1 MSPARQHPA
10 LTLEQEPHLVVRSLA
25 TDYSSGYLIEE
36 HTHAWR
42 QLLYASAGAMTVY
55 AGQWTWMIPPGRA
68 VFIPAG
74 RPHSIRMWGEVAMR
88 SLCFPAGL
96 DEPALRFDDCRVI
109 AVTPLLRELILRVI
123 EMSALDERV
132 APDRRL
138 LSVLLDEMHQVDEM
152 HQARTNPLALPLP
165 RDPRALAVAR
175 DVLACP
181 GVEPSLDKLARR
193 YGTGRRTLERL
204 FRGETGI
211 SFGLWQQKA
220 RLLES
225 VRALAEGRSVTNA
238 ALDAGYSSVSA
249 FIAAFKRTFGC
260 TPGRL

>member
-1 MSPARQHPA
+1 MSAARQHPA

-25 TDYSSGYLIEE
+25 TNFSSGYLIEE
-36 HTHAWR
+36 HAHAWR

-88 SLCFPAGL
+88 SLCFPAAL
-96 DEPALRFDDCRVI
+96 DQPALQFDDCRVI

-123 EMSALDERV
+123 EMSALDGRE
-132 APDRRL
+132 APHRRL
-138 LSVLLDEMHQVDEM
+138 LSVLLDEMHQ
-152 HQARTNPLALPLP
+152 APTNPLVLPLP
-165 RDPRALAVAR
+165 RDRRALAVAR
-175 DVLACP
+175 EVLTSP
-181 GVEPSLDKLARR
+181 GVELSLDSLARR
-193 YGTGRRTLERL
+193 HGAGRRTLERL

>member
-25 TDYSSGYLIEE
+25 TNFSSGYLIEE
-36 HTHAWR
+36 HTHTWR

-55 AGQWTWMIPPGRA
+55 AGRWTWMIPPGRA
-68 VFIPAG
+68 VFIPAA

-88 SLCFPAGL
+88 SLCFPEAL
-96 DEPALRFDDCRVI
+96 DEPALRIDDCRVI

-123 EMSALDERV
+123 EISALDGRV
-132 APDRRL
+132 APHRRM
-138 LSVLLDEMHQVDEM
+138 LSVLLDEIQ
-152 HQARTNPLALPLP
+152 QAPANPLVLPLP

-181 GVEPSLDKLARR
+181 GAEPSLDSLARR
-193 YGTGRRTLERL
+193 HVTGRRTLERL

-225 VRALAEGRSVTNA
+225 IRALAVGRSVTDA

>member
-25 TDYSSGYLIEE
+25 ANFSSGYLIEE
-36 HTHAWR
+36 HTHTWR

-68 VFIPAG
+68 VFIPAA
-74 RPHSIRMWGEVAMR
+74 RSHSTRMWGEVAMR
-88 SLCFPAGL
+88 SLCFPAAL

-123 EMSALDERV
+123 EISALDGRV

-138 LSVLLDEMHQVDEM
+138 LSVLLDEMHR
-152 HQARTNPLALPLP
+152 APTSPLVLPLP

-175 DVLACP
+175 DVLARP
-181 GVEPSLDKLARR
+181 GVQPSLDRLARR
-193 YGTGRRTLERL
+193 HGAGRRTLERL

-225 VRALAEGRSVTNA
+225 IRTLAEGRSVTNA

>member
-1 MSPARQHPA
+1 
-10 LTLEQEPHLVVRSLA
+10 VRSLA

-36 HTHAWR
+36 HTHPWR
-42 QLLYASAGAMTVY
+42 QLLYASTGAMTVY

-88 SLCFPAGL
+88 SLAFPADL
-96 DEPALRFDDCRVI
+96 DEPALRLTDCRVI
-109 AVTPLLRELILRVI
+109 AVTSLLRELILRVI
-123 EMSALDERV
+123 EMAALDGRIP
-132 APDRRL
+132 AHRL
-138 LSVLLDEMHQVDEM
+138 LLGVLLDEMD
-152 HQARTNPLALPLP
+152 QAPSNPLSLPLP
-165 RDPRALAVAR
+165 EDPRALAVAR
-175 DVLACP
+175 EVLARP
-181 GVEPSLDKLARR
+181 GEPQSLDLLARR
-193 YGTGRRTLERL
+193 YGVGRRTLERQ

-225 VRALAEGRSVTNA
+225 IRTLAEGRSVTDA

>member
-1 MSPARQHPA
+1 MSQPRRYPP

-25 TDYSSGYLIEE
+25 TNYSSGSVIEE
-36 HTHAWR
+36 HTHPWR

-88 SLCFPAGL
+88 SLCFPATLG
-96 DEPALRFDDCRVI
+96 EPALSYADCRVI

-123 EMSALDERV
+123 EIAALDGRV
-132 APDRRL
+132 PEHSRL
-138 LSVLLDEMHQVDEM
+138 LAVLLDEMQ
-152 HQARTNPLALPLP
+152 QAATNPLALPLP

-175 DVLACP
+175 EVLATP
-181 GVEPSLDKLARR
+181 GAPPSLDRLARR
-193 YGTGRRTLERL
+193 HGAGRRTLERL

-225 VRALAEGRSVTNA
+225 IRALAEGRSVTDA
-238 ALDAGYSSVSA
+238 ALDAGYNSVSA

>member
-1 MSPARQHPA
+1 MSPTRHYPA

-25 TDYSSGYLIEE
+25 TNFSGGYLIEE
-36 HTHAWR
+36 HTHTWR
-42 QLLYASAGAMTVY
+42 QLLYASTGAMTVY
-55 AGQWTWMIPPGRA
+55 AGRWTWMIPPGRA

-88 SLCFPAGL
+88 SLCFPATL
-96 DEPALRFDDCRVI
+96 DDPALHFDECRVL

-123 EMSALDERV
+123 EMAALDGRV
-132 APDRRL
+132 AQHRRL
-138 LSVLLDEMHQVDEM
+138 LAVLLDEMHR
-152 HQARTNPLALPLP
+152 APTNPLALPLP
-165 RDPRALAVAR
+165 QDPRALAVAR
-175 DVLACP
+175 DVLARP
-181 GVEPSLDKLARR
+181 GVEPSLDRLALRH
-193 YGTGRRTLERL
+193 GAGRRTLERL

-225 VRALAEGRSVTNA
+225 IRVLAEGRSVTDA